1 VTTYFSLGAA
11 TALTLLAAGLWGSWM
26 QVVKHLKK
34 FPISGLVFWLYSFSF
49 GLVWIVTLILSPF
62 LLPDGIVSATM
73 AAPGAIVEI
82 VLGGAAMSIGLF
94 ISLAVMKEIGLLLS
108 TAVSGALGS
117 ILGIGTSIL
126 KEGIPDF
133 PMAVPLIVSSTIVFL
148 LAGFLCNYSA
158 QMRNK
163 DQAKT
168 AGKTTVDKK
177 GLVSPKI
184 IFMMLINALLVNGW
198 SIGTSTGTSNHIPPI
213 LTCAYMATGSFLSIL
228 ILSSFYFTRKK
239 LWKTVFCVGTSK
251 KPLVFGLI
259 SALCH
264 YGGNLISIYSMPGLT
279 ATLSFLYGRSSSLWT
294 YFWGMFYGEFVGASK
309 KTLAVLTVGL
319 SMYFAGMALI
329 GILTLS

>member
-1 VTTYFSLGAA
+1 MTTYFSLGAA
-11 TALTLLAAGLWGSWM
+11 TALTLLAAALWGSWM

-34 FPISGLVFWLYSFSF
+34 YPISGLVFWLYTFSF
-49 GLVWIVTLILSPF
+49 AFVWIVTLILSPF
-62 LLPDGIVSATM
+62 LLPQGLLASLTATPK
-73 AAPGAIVEI
+73 ATVEI
-82 VLGGAAMSIGLF
+82 LLGGAAMSVGLF
-94 ISLAVMKEIGLLLS
+94 VSLAVMKEIGLLLS

-126 KEGIPDF
+126 KEGLPKSPLGI
-133 PMAVPLIVSSTIVFL
+133 PLIVLSTVVFL

-158 QMRNK
+158 QMRNT
-163 DQAKT
+163 DQAKS
-168 AGKTTVDKK
+168 AGQTVVDKK
-177 GLVSPKI
+177 GLISPKI

-198 SIGTSTGTSNHIPPI
+198 SIGTATGTSNHIPPI

-228 ILSSFYFTRKK
+228 VVSVFYFSRKK

-251 KPLVFGLI
+251 KPLLYGLI

-264 YGGNLISIYSMPGLT
+264 YGGNMISIYSMPGLT

-294 YFWGMFYGEFVGASK
+294 YFWGLFYREFVGAKK
-309 KTLAVLTVGL
+309 KTLVVLSVGL
-319 SMYFAGMALI
+319 ALYFVGMALI